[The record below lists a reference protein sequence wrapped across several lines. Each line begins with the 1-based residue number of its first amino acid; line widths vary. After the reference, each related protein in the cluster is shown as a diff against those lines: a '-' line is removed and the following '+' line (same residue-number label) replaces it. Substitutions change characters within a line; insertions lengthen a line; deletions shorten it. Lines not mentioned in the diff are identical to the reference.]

1 MVGLLVNMGYSVI
14 KATELLIRNNVSRL
28 YVTHCM
34 YFIRLHVYYYY
45 YDDDNNNS
53 KNTSS
58 RVIRINVL
66 DNSISE
72 HAAFVRFNS
81 VLSHVKLLF
90 LGHSTLWNILIKVH
104 VN

>member
-1 MVGLLVNMGYSVI
+1 M
-14 KATELLIRNNVSRL
+14 
-28 YVTHCM
+28 H
-34 YFIRLHVYYYY
+34 FRLHVYYYY
-45 YDDDNNNS
+45 YDDDDS

-66 DNSISE
+66 DNNISE

-81 VLSHVKLLF
+81 VLSHMKLLF
-90 LGHSTLWNILIKVH
+90 LSHSALWNILIKVH